1 MNLVIHFNPSGGYEE
16 EALSLARRLF
26 AQYDEAIESLA
37 IIPVAD
43 ENLDLWLDGRL
54 VHSLTRSGE
63 SPRVMD
69 LRETL
74 AQSQT

>member
-1 MNLVIHFNPSGGYEE
+1 MNLVIHFNAAGGYED

-26 AQYDEAIESLA
+26 AQFDEAIESLA

-54 VHSLTRSGE
+54 IHSLSRSGDF
-63 SPRVMD
+63 PRVMD
-69 LRETL
+69 LLENSTDG
-74 AQSQT
+74 SS